1 MLVLTKKQYEIEEPI
16 VLNDEN
22 GNEIY
27 KFNMTI
33 TPDEKLKIRD
43 IIFSESD
50 VKNGRQLDKLEK
62 EGKTEEYIQLEA
74 KVLEEAKERQEKFE
88 EICFKEHRESFKNMA
103 GVAKYEEM
111 VEMLFDFFVKTFADK
126 KLEQINSMST
136 HLKKITSK

>member
-16 VLNDEN
+16 ILKDEN

-27 KFNMTI
+27 KFEMKI
-33 TPDEKLKIRD
+33 TPEEKLKIRD
-43 IIFSESD
+43 MIFSESD
-50 VKNGRQLDKLEK
+50 VKNGRKLDKLEK
-62 EGKTEEYIQLEA
+62 EGKIKEYIELEA
-74 KVLEEAKERQEKFE
+74 KVLEEAQKRQEKFE
-88 EICFKEHRESFKNMA
+88 EICFKEHREPFRNVA
-103 GVAKYEEM
+103 GAKYEEM